1 MKLIWYLIT
10 VLVLTIAVNLIFVVA
25 PAYVFASLLTDN
37 TLYFWIL
44 FIWFILLIFSI
55 FTIIKKHL

>member
-10 VLVLTIAVNLIFVVA
+10 VLVFTIAVNLIFVVA